1 MVKLAG
7 EQTAVSKS
15 KIYIE
20 NVAVNDSETFF
31 IENSAMIEVINK
43 GIEMGKQ
50 NNGDGSF
57 TFDVDYG
64 YLRKLGNESEK
75 KYDANDITVL
85 KESLAESITAGGFG
99 SVTDNRAEADYAVS
113 ININTL
119 LVICEGSMST
129 KGVAGY
135 SFDIV
140 NLKNESDYFKQ
151 RSFIF
156 ENLKVPMKSSINTI
170 ILEEVLSELNLI
182 SGGTAVAAEAE
193 KKYKNVSF
201 YENIVTAL
209 LNFKVVRSLTHEEGD
224 KIYKY
229 KFPMDWY
236 RFFYAK
242 K

>member
-85 KESLAESITAGGFG
+85 KESLVESITAGGFG

-229 KFPMDWY
+229 KFPMDW
-236 RFFYAK
+236 
-242 K
+242 